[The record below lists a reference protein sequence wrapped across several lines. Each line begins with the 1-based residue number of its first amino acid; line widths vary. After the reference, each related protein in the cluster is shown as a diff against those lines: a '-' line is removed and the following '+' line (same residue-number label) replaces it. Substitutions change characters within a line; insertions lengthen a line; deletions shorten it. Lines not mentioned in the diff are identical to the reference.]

1 MVNRKSFHMEEE
13 YSDDI
18 ISIRKYILSSWER
31 CLNNGMLPE
40 DMPHL
45 KKVSAEELD
54 KLVKQNKIL

>member
-18 ISIRKYILSSWER
+18 ISIRMYILSSWER
-31 CLNNGMLPE
+31 CLHNGMLPE
-40 DMPHL
+40 DMPHQ

-54 KLVKQNKIL
+54 KLVKQN